1 MDLIKL
7 YITQTITAA
16 SNNLRLSSE
25 KIEVVA
31 MLKEFVTNSETMES
45 DLKRMKKIT
54 ELSTIGIRLHRTY
67 TFLTEEKIDFAHISE
82 NFKEH
87 SQWLVNDL
95 SHLLD
100 MVNPKTFKE
109 VLSKVNEKYKEKNEK
124 PEEIEPDKE
133 IEEISVDLSKRKHD
147 VDEFDI
153 TIDDETIEKNLYIEA
168 DKEPETAAPKAK
180 DIKVKEETK
189 KEASAKKE
197 PEEKFEDVILKSINI
212 LESFL
217 EEILTDEKSLSKI
230 DPLLKKLDKNV
241 KLCLENDQFV
251 VSWMQKMLSDTL
263 LLIQDKTYEP
273 DEELVDSMRAC
284 LIVSA
289 AIIRG
294 KEVDISG
301 YLTKAE
307 NLGLQN
313 KKSKKKESIR

>member
-7 YITQTITAA
+7 YITQTITTA

-31 MLKEFVTNSETMES
+31 ILKEFVTNSETLES
-45 DLKRMKKIT
+45 DLKKMKKIT

-67 TFLTEEKIDFAHISE
+67 TFLTEEKIDFVHLSE

-87 SQWLVNDL
+87 SKWLVNDL

-100 MVNPKTFKE
+100 MVSPKSFKE
-109 VLSKVNEKYKEKNEK
+109 ILSKVNEKYKEENEK
-124 PEEIEPDKE
+124 VEEVEPAE
-133 IEEISVDLSKRKHD
+133 EAEEISVDLSKRKHD

-153 TIDDETIEKNLYIEA
+153 TIDDETIEKNLFIEEE
-168 DKEPETAAPKAK
+168 KEPEKEKPKVQ
-180 DIKVKEETK
+180 DTKVKKEK
-189 KEASAKKE
+189 KQEKSVKE
-197 PEEKFEDVILKSINI
+197 IPEEKFDDVILKSINL

-230 DPLLKKLDKNV
+230 DHLLKKLDKNV
-241 KLCLENDQFV
+241 KLCLDNDQFV
-251 VSWMQKMLSDTL
+251 VSWMQKTLSDTL
-263 LLIQDKTYEP
+263 LLIQNKTYEP
-273 DEELVDSMRAC
+273 DEELVDSLRAC

-289 AIIRG
+289 AIIRE

-313 KKSKKKESIR
+313 KKSKKKETIR